1 MSSNSPPDSDART
14 LLLLGAGE
22 LGREMA
28 LAARAL
34 GASVVAVD
42 RYEGAPAMQVAG
54 SAEVLDPLEG
64 SALEDVIR
72 SHAPDV
78 IIPEIEAVETDLLE
92 RLEADGFTVVP
103 SAEAVRLTANRA
115 AIRDLAARELGIRTP
130 SYALAGSPDELRAAC
145 DRLGFPCVVKSLRS
159 WSGAG
164 QSVVQGLARVE
175 QAWAYAQ
182 EEGTGAD
189 EEVLVEEFID
199 FHTEITLLTIR
210 DSGGDVHFLE
220 PIGHRQERGTYR
232 ESWIP
237 QSLSEAHLEEAREI
251 AGRLVRR
258 LGGVGVFG
266 VEFFVTDQE
275 LVFSEVSARPHDTG
289 FVTLMA
295 YDVSQFELHVRAL
308 LGLPLPEQ
316 QCDRP
321 SASAVILARDE
332 GSVAGYEGVERA
344 EKIESVQVR
353 LFGKPRAHLFRR
365 MGVTLAT
372 GDSVE
377 EARARALEAAARVE
391 VMVD

>member
-1 MSSNSPPDSDART
+1 MSSNSPRDSIL

-22 LGREMA
+22 LGRETA

-54 SAEVLDPLEG
+54 SAEVLASLEG
-64 SALEDVIR
+64 PALEDVIR
-72 SHAPDV
+72 SHAPDF
-78 IIPEIEAVETDLLE
+78 IIPEIEAVDAELLG
-92 RLEADGFTVVP
+92 RLEADGFTAVVP
-103 SAEAVRLTANRA
+103 SAEAVRLTSNRA

-130 SYALAGSPDELRAAC
+130 RYALAGSPDELRAAC
-145 DRLGFPCVVKSLRS
+145 DHLGFPCVVKSLRS

-175 QAWAYAQ
+175 RAWAYAQ
-182 EEGTGAD
+182 EEGAGANG
-189 EEVLVEEFID
+189 EVLAEEFID

-210 DSGGDVHFLE
+210 DSEGDVHFLE

-237 QSLSEAHLEEAREI
+237 QPLSEAHLEEAREI
-251 AGRLVRR
+251 AARLVRR

-289 FVTLMA
+289 FVTLLA
-295 YDVSQFELHVRAL
+295 HDASQFELHVRAL
-308 LGLPLPEQ
+308 MGLPLPEQ
-316 QCDRP
+316 RCDRP

-353 LFGKPRAHLFRR
+353 LFGKPSAHPFRR

-377 EARARALEAAARVE
+377 EARARALEAAARIE

>member
-1 MSSNSPPDSDART
+1 MSSNSPRDQT

-28 LAARAL
+28 LAAQAL

-54 SAEVLDPLEG
+54 SAEVLASLEG
-64 SALEDVIR
+64 PELEEVIR

-78 IIPEIEAVETDLLE
+78 IIPEIEAVDTELLA
-92 RLEADGFTVVP
+92 RLEAEGFTVAP
-103 SAEAVRLTANRA
+103 TAEAVRLTSNRA
-115 AIRDLAARELGIRTP
+115 AIRNLAAGELGIRTP
-130 SYALAGSPDELRAAC
+130 GYALASSPEELRDAC

-182 EEGTGAD
+182 QEGGGDD
-189 EEVLVEEFID
+189 EAVLVEEFID

-210 DSGGDVHFLE
+210 DPGADVHFLE
-220 PIGHRQERGTYR
+220 PIGHRQERGAYR

-237 QSLSEAHLEEAREI
+237 QPLSADQLREAREI
-251 AGRLVRR
+251 AETVTRR

-266 VEFFVTDQE
+266 VEFFVTDGE

-289 FVTLMA
+289 FVTLVA
-295 YDVSQFELHVRAL
+295 HEVSQFELHVRAL

-316 QCDRP
+316 RCNRP

-332 GSVAGYEGVERA
+332 GSVQGYEGVERA
-344 EKIESVQVR
+344 ERVESVQVR
-353 LFGKPRAHLFRR
+353 LFGKPTAYPFRR
-365 MGVTLAT
+365 MGITLAT

-377 EARARALEAAARVE
+377 EARARALEAAARIE
-391 VMVD
+391 VRVD